1 MMNEQESRQ
10 NARIMILEGA
20 VFWAGLS
27 FLQGDTVITNFISIA
42 TGSVALAGLAAT
54 FKVLFYVIGQFV
66 FGLFIHRVC
75 SHSRLMVKLGFFCRP
90 VVLLMALFMLTGL
103 SGEQAAWMFLILYAL
118 FFFLDGMI
126 NLCWTEICT
135 RTLPIAKRGEV
146 VVLQQTFAGLV
157 GLLTGWVLR
166 VILGSSL
173 SFQNQY
179 TVIFGL
185 SGVLLVINVFLLS
198 RIRDVPHPSVPD
210 QPPLHP
216 VKYLVRLLPI
226 LKHNRAVR
234 LTLAAR
240 ACYLMTLISAP
251 INLMFGRSAGLHD
264 AQLATLVFMPVAG
277 QIIAGVL
284 WARVCR
290 RTNYPTMMLMAEAF
304 GIVCAI
310 ANLLCFFLARAGVP
324 VMLPLSVTMI
334 LIAVNTPANNG
345 FFQHMITQVDARLR
359 ADTVVLSSLVVAPLS
374 FGTYLAGLMV
384 ETVGYMPV
392 YLLMLVFGV
401 IGFLL
406 VRRRIPLEQADPG

>member
-66 FGLFIHRVC
+66 SGLFIHRVR
-75 SHSRLMVKLGFFCRP
+75 SHSRLMAKLGFLCRP

-103 SGEQAAWMFLILYAL
+103 SGEQAAWMFLILYAV
-118 FFFLDGMI
+118 FFFLDGMLS
-126 NLCWTEICT
+126 LCWTEICT
-135 RTLPIAKRGEV
+135 RTLPVAKRGEV

-166 VILGSSL
+166 VILGSAL

-179 TVIFGL
+179 AIIFGL
-185 SGVLLVINVFLLS
+185 SGVLLLLNAFVLT
-198 RIRDVPHPSVPD
+198 RIRDVPHPSAPD

-216 VKYLVRLLPI
+216 AKYLARLLPI

-234 LTLAAR
+234 LTLTAR
-240 ACYLMTLISAP
+240 AFYLMTLISAP
-251 INLMFGRSAGLHD
+251 INLMFGRSAGLSD

-277 QIIAGVL
+277 QIIAGIL

-290 RTNYPTMMLMAEAF
+290 RANYPTMMLMAEAL
-304 GIVCAI
+304 GILCAI

-334 LIAVNTPANNG
+334 LIAVNTPANSG
-345 FFQHMITQVDARLR
+345 FFQHMITQVDEQLR

-374 FGTYLAGLMV
+374 FGTYLAGLIV
-384 ETVGYMPV
+384 EKAGYLPV
-392 YLLMLVFGV
+392 YLLMLAFGV
-401 IGFLL
+401 MGFVL